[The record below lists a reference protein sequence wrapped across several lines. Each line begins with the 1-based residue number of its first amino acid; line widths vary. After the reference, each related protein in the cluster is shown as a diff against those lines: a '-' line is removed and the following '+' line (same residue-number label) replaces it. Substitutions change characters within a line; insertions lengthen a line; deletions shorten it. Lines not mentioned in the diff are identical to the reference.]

1 MVVSR
6 SERSLLTEWWF
17 TIDRSVLM
25 LAGLLLVVGIVMLL
39 SASPPVAI
47 RRDLPHFY
55 FVERQLI
62 FVMLGAVVMIIT
74 SLLTPKLV
82 RRLAL
87 GLVLASLVALV
98 LVLLI
103 GPEINGASRWLRFAG
118 FSVQPSEI
126 LKPAFIIITAWAFA
140 EGRQRRDVPAYWL
153 AIILFVVCS
162 FLLILQPDFGQTLL
176 LTVTWAGMFFMAGL
190 AWFWVLVFIIAGLG
204 LILVAYNFLPHV
216 ASRINH
222 FLDPSG
228 ENYQIARALEAFRQ
242 AGWFGRGPG
251 EGSLAEQY
259 LPDAHND
266 FIFAAIA
273 DEFGVMACL
282 LLLLLYGG
290 IVFLSLLRVRGLE
303 SAFIRYAVSGLML
316 LFALQTMINMSV
328 NLGLIPA
335 KGMTLP
341 LISYGGTSMI
351 GSCLLLGMTL
361 ALTKRLPMA
370 EPQRV

>member
-1 MVVSR
+1 MVLSR

-25 LAGLLLVVGIVMLL
+25 LSGLLFVVGIVMLL

-55 FVERQLI
+55 FVQRQLI
-62 FVMLGAVVMIIT
+62 FAALGVLVLIVT
-74 SLLTPKLV
+74 SFLTPKLV
-82 RRLAL
+82 RRLAMFTF
-87 GLVLASLVALV
+87 LAALAAMV
-98 LVLLI
+98 LVLLF
-103 GPEINGASRWLRFAG
+103 GPEINGATRWLRVAG
-118 FSVQPSEI
+118 FSFQPSEL
-126 LKPAFIIITAWAFA
+126 LKPAFIVITAWAFA
-140 EGRQRRDVPAYWL
+140 EGRRRADVPAYWL
-153 AIILFVVCS
+153 AIILYAIS
-162 FLLILQPDFGQTLL
+162 AFLLILQPDFGQTLL
-176 LTVTWAGMFFMAGL
+176 LTAAWAGMFFMAGL
-190 AWFWVLVFIIAGLG
+190 AWLWVIIFILGGVG
-204 LILVAYNFLPHV
+204 LIVIAYNFLPHV

-251 EGSLAEQY
+251 ESSLAEQY

-282 LLLLLYGG
+282 LLLLIYGG
-290 IVFLSLLRVRGLE
+290 IVFFSLLRVRGIE
-303 SAFIRYAVSGLML
+303 SDFIRFAVSGLML

-351 GSCLLLGMTL
+351 GSSLLLGMTL
-361 ALTKRLPMA
+361 ALTRRVPMA
-370 EPQRV
+370 AAGRL